1 LTTIPTR
8 ATRLADAG
16 LPACAY
22 VVAKYHNRSVVA
34 AELMAAILE
43 LAEAVADGR
52 KFRGKVKIDREA
64 MAQSVAAALADFG
77 KVSKA

>member
-16 LPACAY
+16 LPACA
-22 VVAKYHNRSVVA
+22 AFARCDTGDSLA
-34 AELMAAILE
+34 AAAILE
-43 LAEAVADGR
+43 LAEAVAER
-52 KFRGKVKIDREA
+52 KELRGKVKIDREA
-64 MAQSVAAALADFG
+64 VARRLTAALADFW